1 MPKAI
6 TCSRNTDCIDYT
18 ELLELMWLQHHT
30 RKSVA
35 KRIART
41 DVALGR
47 YFLLEI
53 PMPGEIVLGVA
64 DALGIKTDDIGKFF
78 YQRKRR

>member
-1 MPKAI
+1 MPCAVQAKRSA
-6 TCSRNTDCIDYT
+6 DCIDYT
-18 ELLELMWLQHHT
+18 DLLELMWLQHHT

-64 DALGIKTDDIGKFF
+64 DTLGIKTDDIGKFF

>member
-1 MPKAI
+1 MSCTAQANH
-6 TCSRNTDCIDYT
+6 SVDCIDYT

-64 DALGIKTDDIGKFF
+64 DTLGIKTEDIGKFF